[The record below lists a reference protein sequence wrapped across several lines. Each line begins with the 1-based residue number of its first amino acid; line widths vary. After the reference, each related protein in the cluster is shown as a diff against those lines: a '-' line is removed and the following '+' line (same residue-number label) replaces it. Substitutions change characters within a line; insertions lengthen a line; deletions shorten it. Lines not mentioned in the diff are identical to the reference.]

1 MATNVVNSNINWP
14 RVPFID
20 STTGF
25 PSLPWLLFLQ
35 NPSFIS
41 ITSQATIINGNQ
53 QINGN
58 ELVTGTLTAYGGIS
72 GGTF

>member
-20 STTGF
+20 PTTGF

-35 NPSFIS
+35 NPNFIS
-41 ITSQATIINGNQ
+41 ITSQATIVNGNQ
-53 QINGN
+53 QIDGN